1 MGGRGQ
7 SFIASGTEH
16 AALKISATRARIPA
30 RPRWQL
36 LHIVLSP
43 NHQPRECAM
52 FRIFTTAAI
61 AAAMLAFAAPS
72 EAATTDSVF
81 LLHGYNDKANS
92 SGQGDAWDCTANWAN
107 QRNALRAYG
116 HTGRVQAIGY
126 YSDNKNCDRNLASTV
141 YTKNFAGDAGVS
153 RQGGPANIQLLTYDT
168 SMTHVAYRFAWA
180 AAREFLDSGR
190 RIHVITDSLGG
201 LIVRQAIAKSSL
213 GDPDFPTLAQ
223 MQIMTVHTYGT
234 PFYGAPAGSLSGTI
248 QGVQARVGSGFIN
261 DLNSTAYTRVGSA
274 RWYSRNAST
283 PLRQPVHQIAVIRS
297 PEWRIR
303 SCLRSR
309 CFRVHWAGS
318 RW

>member
-1 MGGRGQ
+1 
-7 SFIASGTEH
+7 
-16 AALKISATRARIPA
+16 
-30 RPRWQL
+30 
-36 LHIVLSP
+36 
-43 NHQPRECAM
+43 M

-234 PFYGAPAGSLSGTI
+234 PFYGTPAGSLSGTI

-274 RWYSRNAST
+274 RWYSYTSRYLFTDGDGFIRYDSACWLKSNLCFQYRNPAYFHGGYKDDSNFT
-283 PLRQPVHQIAVIRS
+283 SLRNGAYILKSPGLTSWLENDPRNDVGAAAVA
-297 PEWRIR
+297 
-303 SCLRSR
+303 
-309 CFRVHWAGS
+309 AGYVVAY
-318 RW
+318 